1 MANFYNFMFTI
12 PIIIGLGTIILAVF
26 FAFSILKRK
35 VVSKKMAE
43 VAGYIK
49 SGASAYLSRQIKV
62 ILSVTPFLFL
72 FLYFFLGWREA
83 VTAVLGVITSLT
95 AAFVGMSICVRANLQ
110 TADVAKESSLKSFR
124 TAVLGGAVMGFCIT
138 GFSLTVLAILYIIF
152 QSPQPIIGFGFGASL
167 AALFAQIGG
176 GIFTKSADVG
186 ADLVGKVE
194 NNIPEDDSR
203 NAAVIADLVGDN
215 VGDCA
220 GRGADLFESFSDDI
234 ITGTIVAATLVPQYG
249 IKVIYFPLLLQ
260 CVGVFSSA
268 IGILF
273 TKQKSDRDKPVT
285 MFNKG
290 LAISSVLSIVLSFF
304 LSRFLLGNIN
314 IWICVVLGV
323 ATTII
328 SAVSTRLY
336 AGMESGPVKAIAEA
350 SKRGPALNMITGIA
364 YGLQSPIASI
374 VMIVSSII
382 LAYNFSGGMLFA
394 IVAVNIGT
402 DLLIGYIMASDAF
415 GPIVD
420 NAAGIAEMSKT
431 DKKTIS
437 SLSSLDSVGNTMK
450 ATTKAY
456 ATSSGTVTAFV
467 IFATFFTMTKVREF
481 NVTVPQ
487 NLGFLFIGICLPY
500 LISSL
505 VIKST
510 ASGAEK
516 MVDEVRRQF
525 RTIKGLLE
533 GKAVPDYAKCVDI
546 ATKNALKEMILP
558 GMISIAV
565 PILVGFTFG
574 ATALGCLLIGAVSS
588 AALLGPFFNNLGTS
602 LDNAKKLI
610 EENEGEKGS
619 FAHQS
624 AVIGDT
630 VGDPLKDVAGPSLLI
645 FMKLIGMSALL
656 IAPILK

>member
-1 MANFYNFMFTI
+1 MIAI
-12 PIIIGLGTIILAVF
+12 PIITGLGAIFLAVF
-26 FAFSILKRK
+26 FAFSILKREI
-35 VVSKKMAE
+35 VSKKMEE

-49 SGASAYLSRQIKV
+49 SGANAYLTRQIKV
-62 ILSVTPFLFL
+62 ILSVTPILFL

-110 TADVAKESSLKSFR
+110 TADVAGQSSLKSFR
-124 TAVLGGAVMGFCIT
+124 TAVLGGAIMGFCIT

-194 NNIPEDDSR
+194 ENIPEDDPR

-220 GRGADLFESFSDDI
+220 GRGADLFQTLSDDI
-234 ITGTIVAATLVPQYG
+234 ITGSIVASTLIPKYG
-249 IKVIYFPLLLQ
+249 MKVMFFPLILLAA
-260 CVGVFSSA
+260 GVTASA
-268 IGILF
+268 IGILS
-273 TKQKSDRDKPVT
+273 TNNGENGLKPVKI
-285 MFNKG
+285 FDKG
-290 LAISSVLSIVLSFF
+290 LIISTIFSVIFSFF
-304 LSRFLLGNIN
+304 ATKIILGDLNIWVASLLG
-314 IWICVVLGV
+314 LAATLV
-323 ATTII
+323 AAITT
-328 SAVSTRLY
+328 RYY
-336 AGMESGPVKAIAEA
+336 AGMEGKPVEKIAEA
-350 SKRGPALNMITGIA
+350 SKRGAALNMITALG

-374 VMIVSSII
+374 IMIVSAII
-382 LAYNFSGGMLFA
+382 FAFNLSGGMLFA
-394 IVAVNIGT
+394 VVAVNIGT
-402 DLLIGYIMASDAF
+402 DLLIAFIMASDAF

-420 NAAGIAEMSKT
+420 NAAGIAEMSKAP
-431 DKKTIS
+431 KNVIK

-456 ATSSGTVTAFV
+456 AMSSGTVTAFV

-481 NVTVPQ
+481 DVTKPQ
-487 NLGFLFIGICLPY
+487 NLGFLFLGICLPY

-533 GKAVPDYAKCVDI
+533 GKAIPDYARCVDI

-558 GMISIAV
+558 GMISIVV
-565 PILVGFTFG
+565 PILVGFAFG

-610 EENEGEKGS
+610 EDNEGQKGS
-619 FAHQS
+619 FAHSS

-630 VGDPLKDVAGPSLLI
+630 IGDPLKDVAGPSLLI

-656 IAPILK
+656 IAPLLK